1 MTINNATRT
10 LKGKQILARTLINI
24 AMDKNNAT
32 AVRLKAIETILDR
45 TEGKATQQIDM
56 VADVSDSSKGLGI
69 DISKLSTEEKAQLE
83 KMLEKVAE

>member
-1 MTINNATRT
+1 MTINNARRT